1 MCLNVCNIGLK
12 KFPDELNLLCLKA
25 RTSITLKLFNEAN
38 KNLKKAIQ
46 IDSDFIMARDT
57 HGDLLLIQGKPIE
70 ALKEYKHVRELDPNH
85 FQIEEKIKR
94 AETVRQELE
103 NLLNDRAKKKDKA
116 SQKRMSFKD
125 EIKKAVAFEKEG
137 SKQEAE
143 DIYRDI
149 LKKDSGH
156 VEASTLLARIAM
168 DYQHYKDAEIFL
180 KNALKKAPDY
190 ARAWSDLVRAQ
201 QEQDKHHE
209 ATESAEQLV
218 IINPDFPESHMIY
231 AGAVGAAGD
240 HHGAIKAYQQVIELD
255 ANKPGAYSSM
265 AHHLKTIGQTEE
277 AIKAYRQSIKI
288 KPDHTEAYWSL
299 ANLKTFK
306 FEDREINTMKRLLK
320 DNNLSDEARVHLNN
334 ALGFEYESQEN
345 FRKAFAHFHECNLLR
360 RKSESYD
367 PVETVNQ
374 HEKIISTFNENIFR
388 KSTTTKSDVT
398 PIFIVGLPRSG
409 STLIEQILSSH
420 SQIEGT
426 YELNDLPK
434 TINSIRR
441 KHASEKRTFPEGVKD
456 FTTEQW
462 QAIGNEYLE
471 STKQYRTEKPFFID
485 KTPNNFIFVG
495 ALKLAIPNAKI
506 INARRHPLDSCLGSY
521 KQLFA
526 SGQPFTYD
534 LFELGEYYLEYQKL
548 MDFWHKTLPD
558 FVLDVHY
565 EDVVQNLEEE
575 ILRILEFCELPF
587 EEDCIYFY
595 KTKRAVKTASSEQ
608 VRQPIYSS
616 SVDLWKKYEDHL
628 GDLIETLGDL
638 LLKLPINQQP
648 KAISKS

>member
-1 MCLNVCNIGLK
+1 M
-12 KFPDELNLLCLKA
+12 NLLCLKA

-57 HGDLLLIQGKPIE
+57 HGDLLLIQGKPFE
-70 ALKEYKHVRELDPNH
+70 ALKEYRHVRELDPNH

-103 NLLNDRAKKKDKA
+103 NLLKDRAKKKDKTP
-116 SQKRMSFKD
+116 QKRMSFED
-125 EIKKAVAFEKEG
+125 EIKKALAFEKEG

-231 AGAVGAAGD
+231 AGTVGAAGD
-240 HHGAIKAYQQVIELD
+240 HHGAIKAYQKAIELD

-299 ANLKTFK
+299 ANLKTFQ
-306 FEDREINTMKRLLK
+306 FEDREISTMKRLLK

-345 FRKAFAHFHECNLLR
+345 FKKAFAHFHECNLLR

-374 HEKIISTFNENIFR
+374 HEKIISTFNENIFS
-388 KSTTTKSDVT
+388 KSAATKSDVT

-441 KHASEKRTFPEGVKD
+441 KHSSEKRNFPEGLKD

-485 KTPNNFIFVG
+485 KTPNNFIFIG

-628 GDLIETLGDL
+628 GDLIETLGEL
-638 LLKLPINQQP
+638 LLKLPISQQP

>member
-12 KFPDELNLLCLKA
+12 KFPDELNILCLKA

-46 IDSDFIMARDT
+46 IDPDFIIARDT
-57 HGDLLLIQGKPIE
+57 YGDLLLIQGKPIA
-70 ALKEYKHVRELDPNH
+70 ALEEYRRVRELDPNH
-85 FQIEEKIKR
+85 FQIKEKIKR
-94 AETVRQELE
+94 AKTVRQELE
-103 NLLNDRAKKKDKA
+103 NLLKERTKKKDK
-116 SQKRMSFKD
+116 SSPKKMSFED
-125 EIKKAVAFEKEG
+125 EIKKALAYEKEG
-137 SKQEAE
+137 RKQEAE

-168 DYQHYKDAEIFL
+168 DYQHYNDAEVFL

-201 QEQDKHHE
+201 QEQDKHSE
-209 ATESAEQLV
+209 ATESAAQL
-218 IINPDFPESHMIY
+218 IKINPDFPESHMIY
-231 AGAVGAAGD
+231 AGAVGAAGN
-240 HHGAIKAYQQVIELD
+240 HHGAIKAYQKAVELD

-265 AHHLKTIGQTEE
+265 AHHLKTVGQTEE
-277 AIKAYRQSIKI
+277 AIKAYRQSIKV

-299 ANLKTFK
+299 ANLKTFQ
-306 FEDREINTMKRLLK
+306 FEDTEINSMKKLLK
-320 DNNLSDEARVHLNN
+320 DNNLSDESRVHLNN

-367 PVETVNQ
+367 PVETVTQ
-374 HEKIISTFNENIFR
+374 HEKIISTFNENLFSQ
-388 KSTTTKSDVT
+388 STATKSDVT

-426 YELNDLPK
+426 FELNDLPK

-441 KHASEKRTFPEGVKD
+441 KHSSGKRNFPDGVKD
-456 FTTEQW
+456 FSTEQW
-462 QAIGNEYLE
+462 QTIGNEYLK
-471 STKQYRTEKPFFID
+471 STEQYRTKKPYFID
-485 KTPNNFIFVG
+485 KTPNNFIFIG

-548 MDFWHKTLPD
+548 MDYWHKTLPD

-565 EDVVQNLEEE
+565 EDVVQNLEQE
-575 ILRILEFCELPF
+575 ILRMLEFCELPY
-587 EEDCIYFY
+587 EESCLYFY
-595 KTKRAVKTASSEQ
+595 ETKRAVKTASSEQ

-616 SVDLWKKYEDHL
+616 SIDLWQNYEDHL
-628 GDLIETLGDL
+628 EDLIETLRDL
-638 LLKLPINQQP
+638 LLELPINQQP
-648 KAISKS
+648 KVISKS